1 MLNPLFN
8 AKNVSRNAEIDK
20 TGSRNIALAAFLII
34 PNIL

>member
-8 AKNVSRNAEIDK
+8 AKNVSLNAEIDK
-20 TGSRNIALAAFLII
+20 TGSRNIALPAFLII

>member
-8 AKNVSRNAEIDK
+8 AKDVPLNAAIDK